1 MPTARLRAAA
11 VLVLGLAL
19 GSLAIGPAA
28 AAERSAPPAHGV
40 AMHGDL
46 KYGPDFTHFE
56 YADPDAPKGGTIVSE
71 ASGSFDTFNPFVLRG
86 QSAAGIS
93 LIYDTL
99 TEHAQDEPFTE
110 YGLLAESIEMPED
123 RSWVAFNLRPEAK
136 WHDGRPVTAE
146 DVVWT
151 FNTLVEKGAPFY
163 RAYYGD
169 VTEVKA
175 TAERRVLFVFREGV
189 TNRELPLILGQIAV
203 LPKHWW
209 EGRDFAA
216 PLLDAP
222 LGSGPYRLDG
232 YESARSVTYRRVE
245 DYWGRDVPAM
255 RGRWNADT
263 IRYEYFRDRD
273 VATEALKAGAFDLRL
288 ENSSKRWA
296 TAFDFP
302 ALSAGMVVKEEVPH
316 ENVAGMQGFVFNT
329 RRPVFQDRKVREA
342 IGYAFDFGW
351 TNKALMYDAY
361 TRSDSYFDN
370 SELGS
375 SGLPT
380 GAELALLERFRDKL
394 PPALFTEAFTV
405 PKTDGSGNPRQNL
418 RTALKLLRDAGW
430 SVKDGVLSKA
440 DGQPLAFEIL
450 LVTQSGMERIALPF
464 VANLE
469 KLGIR
474 ATVRNVDPAQ
484 YQNRVR
490 DFDFDMIVGS
500 FGQSQSP
507 GNEQRDYW
515 ASGMADLPGSRN
527 VIGVRDPVVDALVEE
542 VIRAPDR
549 DALVAATRAL
559 DRVLLWGFYVVPH
572 FHSETYR
579 LIYWNKFGKPA
590 VAPKYGLGYP
600 DTWWVDPAKVAAIE
614 AWRRTG
620 KK

>member
-1 MPTARLRAAA
+1 MPTARFRAA
-11 VLVLGLAL
+11 VLVLGLA
-19 GSLAIGPAA
+19 AACPVAAA
-28 AAERSAPPAHGV
+28 AAEYTAPPAHGI

-46 KYGPDFTHFE
+46 KYGPGFTHFD
-56 YADPDAPKGGTIVSE
+56 YANPDAPKGGTIVSE
-71 ASGSFDTFNPFVLRG
+71 ASGSYDSFNPFVLRG
-86 QSAAGIS
+86 QPAAGIT

-110 YGLLAESIEMPED
+110 YGQLAETIEMPED

-136 WHDGRPVTAE
+136 WHDGQPVTAE

-151 FNTLVEKGAPFY
+151 FNTLVEKGTPFY

-169 VTEVKA
+169 VAEVTA
-175 TAERRVLFVFREGV
+175 TSERRVLFVFKGGL
-189 TNRELPLILGQIAV
+189 NRELPLILGQMPV
-203 LPKHWW
+203 LPRHWW
-209 EGRDFAA
+209 EGRDFSA
-216 PLLDAP
+216 PLLEPP

-232 YESARSVTYRRVE
+232 FEAARSVTYKRVE

-273 VATEALKAGAFDLRL
+273 VATEAFKAGTFDLRA

-302 ALSAGMVVKEEVPH
+302 ALTAGMVIKEEVPH
-316 ENVAGMQGFVFNT
+316 QNVAGMQGFVFNT

-342 IGYAFDFGW
+342 IGYAFDFEW

-361 TRSDSYFDN
+361 TRNDSYFDN

-375 SGLPT
+375 SGLPE
-380 GAELALLERFRDKL
+380 GAELALLEPYRDKL
-394 PPALFTEAFTV
+394 PPELFTQEFTV

-418 RTALKLLRDAGW
+418 RAGLKLLRDAGW
-430 SVKDGVLSKA
+430 SVQDGVMRNA
-440 DGQPLAFEIL
+440 EGQELGFEIL
-450 LVTQSGMERIALPF
+450 LVTQSGMERIALPL

-469 KLGIR
+469 KLGIK

-484 YQNRVR
+484 YENRVR

-515 ASGMADLPGSRN
+515 SSAAADAPGSRN
-527 VIGVRDPVVDALVEE
+527 VIGVRDPVVDALVEK
-542 VIRAPDR
+542 VIQAPDR

-572 FHSETYR
+572 FHSESYR

-600 DTWWVDPAKVAAIE
+600 DTWWVDPQKVAAVE
-614 AWRRTG
+614 AWRRTR
-620 KK
+620 K

>member
-1 MPTARLRAAA
+1 MPTARLRAA
-11 VLVLGLAL
+11 VLVLGFA
-19 GSLAIGPAA
+19 AAAAGPVAAA
-28 AAERSAPPAHGV
+28 AAEFLAPPAHGI

-46 KYGPDFTHFE
+46 KYGPGFTHFD
-56 YADPDAPKGGTIVSE
+56 YTNPGAPKGGTIVSE
-71 ASGSFDTFNPFVLRG
+71 ASGSYDSFNPFVLRG
-86 QSAAGIS
+86 QAAGGIG

-99 TEHAQDEPFTE
+99 TEHAQDEPFSE
-110 YGLLAESIEMPED
+110 YGLLAENIEMPAD
-123 RSWVAFNLRPEAK
+123 RSWVAFTIRPEAG

-151 FNTLVEKGAPFY
+151 FNTLVEKGAPFF

-169 VTEVKA
+169 VIEVKA
-175 TAERRVLFVFREGV
+175 TSERRVLFVFKDGV
-189 TNRELPLILGQIAV
+189 TNRELPLILGQLTV

-209 EGRDFAA
+209 DGRDFNE

-222 LGSGPYRLDG
+222 LGSGPYRIKTFDTG
-232 YESARSVTYRRVE
+232 RSITYERVE
-245 DYWGRDVPAM
+245 DYWGRDIPVM
-255 RGRWNADT
+255 KGRWNADV

-273 VATEALKAGAFDLRL
+273 VATEAFKAGTFDLRQ

-302 ALSAGMVVKEEVPH
+302 ARTAGMVVKEEVPH
-316 ENVAGMQGFVFNT
+316 QNVAGMQGFVFNT
-329 RRPVFQDRKVREA
+329 RRPVFQDRKVRQA
-342 IGYAFDFGW
+342 IGYAFDFEW

-361 TRSDSYFDN
+361 TRTDSYFDN

-375 SGLPT
+375 TGLPA
-380 GAELALLERFRDKL
+380 GAELALLEPYRDRL
-394 PPALFTEAFTV
+394 PPELFTTEFTV
-405 PKTDGSGNPRQNL
+405 PRTDGSGNPRQNL
-418 RTALKLLRDAGW
+418 RTGLKLLREAGW
-430 SVKDGVLSKA
+430 SAQDGVMRNA
-440 DGQPLAFEIL
+440 EGQVLGFEIL

-464 VANLE
+464 AANLE

-507 GNEQRDYW
+507 GNEQRDFW
-515 ASGMADLPGSRN
+515 SSALADVPGSRN
-527 VIGVRDPVVDALVEE
+527 VIGIKDPVVDALVEK
-542 VIRAPDR
+542 VIQAPDR
-549 DALVAATRAL
+549 AALVAATRAL
-559 DRVLLWGFYVVPH
+559 DRVLLWGFYAVPH
-572 FHSETYR
+572 FHSESYR

-600 DTWWVDPAKVAAIE
+600 DTWWVDPEMVAAVE
-614 AWRRTG
+614 TWRRTG
-620 KK
+620 K

>member
-1 MPTARLRAAA
+1 MPTARTRAAA
-11 VLVLGLAL
+11 ALILGLTFA
-19 GSLAIGPAA
+19 STPAVA
-28 AAERSAPPAHGV
+28 ADYTAAPAHGI

-56 YADPDAPKGGTIVSE
+56 YANPDAPKGGTIVSE
-71 ASGSFDTFNPFVLRG
+71 ASGSFDSFNPFVLRG
-86 QSAAGIS
+86 QSASGIT

-110 YGLLAESIEMPED
+110 YGLLAATVEMPED

-169 VTEVKA
+169 VAEAKA
-175 TAERRVLFVFREGV
+175 TSERRVLFVFKNGL
-189 TNRELPLILGQIAV
+189 NRELPLILGQLPV

-209 EGRDFAA
+209 EGRDFNA
-216 PLLDAP
+216 PLLEAP
-222 LGSGPYRLDG
+222 LGSGPYRLEG
-232 YESARSVTYRRVE
+232 FEAARSVTYRRVE
-245 DYWGRDVPAM
+245 DYWGRDVPTM

-273 VATEALKAGAFDLRL
+273 VATEAFKAGAFDLRA

-302 ALSAGMVVKEEVPH
+302 ALSAGMVIKEEVPH

-329 RRPVFQDRKVREA
+329 RRPVFGDRKVREA
-342 IGYAFDFGW
+342 IGYAFDFEW
-351 TNKALMYDAY
+351 TNKTLMYDAY
-361 TRSDSYFDN
+361 TRTDSYFDN

-375 SGLPT
+375 TGLPT
-380 GAELALLERFRDKL
+380 GAELALLEPFRDRL
-394 PPALFTEAFTV
+394 PPELFTTAFSV

-418 RTALKLLRDAGW
+418 RTALKLLREAGW
-430 SVKDGVLSKA
+430 SAKDGVMRNA
-440 DGQPLAFEIL
+440 EGQALTFEIL
-450 LVTQSGMERIALPF
+450 LVTQSGLERIALPF
-464 VANLE
+464 AANLE
-469 KLGIR
+469 KLGIK
-474 ATVRNVDPAQ
+474 ASVRNVDPAQ
-484 YQNRVR
+484 YENRVR

-515 ASGMADLPGSRN
+515 TSGMADLPGSRN

-542 VIRAPDR
+542 VSRAPDR
-549 DALVAATRAL
+549 DALAAATRAL
-559 DRVLLWGFYVVPH
+559 DRVLLWGFYVVPN
-572 FHSETYR
+572 FHSESYR

-590 VAPKYGLGYP
+590 VAPRYGLGYP
-600 DTWWVDPAKVAAIE
+600 DTWWVDPAKVAAVE

-620 KK
+620 K

>member
-11 VLVLGLAL
+11 VLLLGLAYGL
-19 GSLAIGPAA
+19 PATA
-28 AAERSAPPAHGV
+28 PASAAEYTAPPTHGI

-46 KYGPDFTHFE
+46 KYAPDFTHFD
-56 YADPDAPKGGTIVSE
+56 YVDPAAPKGGTIVSE
-71 ASGSFDTFNPFVLRG
+71 ASGAFDSFNQFILRG
-86 QSAAGIS
+86 QTAAGIT
-93 LIYDTL
+93 LIYDSL
-99 TEHAQDEPFTE
+99 TEQAQDEPFSE
-110 YGLLAESIEMPED
+110 YGALAETVELPQD
-123 RSWVAFNLRPEAK
+123 RSWVAFNIRPEAR
-136 WHDGRPVTAE
+136 WHDGQPVTAE

-151 FNTLVEKGAPFY
+151 FNTLVEKGAPFF
-163 RAYYGD
+163 RAYYRD
-169 VTEVKA
+169 VAEVKA
-175 TAERRVLFVFREGV
+175 TSERRALFVFRKGV
-189 TNRELPLILGQIAV
+189 VNRELPLILGQLTI

-209 EGRDFAA
+209 EGRDFNE
-216 PLLDAP
+216 PLLEPP
-222 LGSGPYRLDG
+222 LGSGPYRVKTFETG
-232 YESARSVTYRRVE
+232 RSITYERVA
-245 DYWGRDVPAM
+245 DYWGKDVPAM

-273 VATEALKAGAFDLRL
+273 VATEAFKAGAFDLRL

-302 ALSAGMVVKEEVPH
+302 ALKAGMVIKDEIH
-316 ENVAGMQGFVFNT
+316 HQNVAGMQGFVFNI

-342 IGYAFDFGW
+342 IGYAFDFEW

-361 TRSDSYFDN
+361 TRTDSYFDN

-380 GAELALLERFRDKL
+380 GAELALLEPFRDRL
-394 PPALFTEAFTV
+394 PPEVFTKEFTV

-418 RTALKLLRDAGW
+418 RTALKLLREAGW
-430 SVKDGVLSKA
+430 SAKDGVMRNAAGQELS
-440 DGQPLAFEIL
+440 FEIL
-450 LVTQSGMERIALPF
+450 LLSQSGMERITLPL

-469 KLGIR
+469 KIGIK

-515 ASGMADLPGSRN
+515 SSAAADLQGSRN
-527 VIGVRDPVVDALVEE
+527 VVGVKDPVVDALVEK
-542 VIRAPDR
+542 VIQAPDR

-572 FHSETYR
+572 FHSESYR
-579 LIYWNKFGKPA
+579 VIYWNKFGKPA
-590 VAPKYGLGYP
+590 VTPKYGRGYP

-614 AWRRTG
+614 TWRRTG
-620 KK
+620 K

>member
-1 MPTARLRAAA
+1 MPTARLRAA
-11 VLVLGLAL
+11 VLVLGFA
-19 GSLAIGPAA
+19 AAAAGPVAAA
-28 AAERSAPPAHGV
+28 AAEFLAPPAHGI

-46 KYGPDFTHFE
+46 KYGPGFTHFD
-56 YADPDAPKGGTIVSE
+56 YTNPGAPKGGTIVSE
-71 ASGSFDTFNPFVLRG
+71 ASGSYDSFNPFVLRG
-86 QSAAGIS
+86 QAAGGIG

-99 TEHAQDEPFTE
+99 TEHAQDEPFSE
-110 YGLLAESIEMPED
+110 YGLLAENIEMPAD
-123 RSWVAFNLRPEAK
+123 RSWVAFTIRPEAG

-151 FNTLVEKGAPFY
+151 FNTLVEKGAPFF

-169 VTEVKA
+169 VIEVKA
-175 TAERRVLFVFREGV
+175 TSERRVLFVFEDGV
-189 TNRELPLILGQIAV
+189 TNRELPLILGQLTV

-209 EGRDFAA
+209 DGRDFNE

-222 LGSGPYRLDG
+222 LGSGPYRIKTFDTG
-232 YESARSVTYRRVE
+232 RSITYERVE
-245 DYWGRDVPAM
+245 DYWGRDIPVM
-255 RGRWNADT
+255 KGRWNADV

-273 VATEALKAGAFDLRL
+273 VATEAFKAGTFDLRQ

-302 ALSAGMVVKEEVPH
+302 ARTAGMVVKEEVPH
-316 ENVAGMQGFVFNT
+316 QNVAGMQGFVFNT
-329 RRPVFQDRKVREA
+329 RRPVFQDRKVRQA
-342 IGYAFDFGW
+342 IGYAFDFEW

-361 TRSDSYFDN
+361 TRTDSYFDN

-375 SGLPT
+375 TGLPA
-380 GAELALLERFRDKL
+380 GAELALLEPYRDRL
-394 PPALFTEAFTV
+394 PPELFTTEFTV
-405 PKTDGSGNPRQNL
+405 PRTDGSGNPRQNL
-418 RTALKLLRDAGW
+418 RTGLKLLREAGW
-430 SVKDGVLSKA
+430 SAQDGVMRNA
-440 DGQPLAFEIL
+440 EGQVLGFEIL

-464 VANLE
+464 AANLE

-507 GNEQRDYW
+507 GNEQRDFW
-515 ASGMADLPGSRN
+515 SSALADVPGSRN
-527 VIGVRDPVVDALVEE
+527 VIGIKDPVVDALVEK
-542 VIRAPDR
+542 VIQAPDR
-549 DALVAATRAL
+549 AALVAATRAL
-559 DRVLLWGFYVVPH
+559 DRVLLWGFYAVPH
-572 FHSETYR
+572 FHSESYR

-600 DTWWVDPAKVAAIE
+600 DTWWVDPEMVAAVE
-614 AWRRTG
+614 TWRRTG
-620 KK
+620 K

>member
-1 MPTARLRAAA
+1 MPTARLRATA

-19 GSLAIGPAA
+19 GSPATGPAA
-28 AAERSAPPAHGV
+28 AAEYSAPPTHGI

-46 KYGPDFTHFE
+46 KYGPDFGHFD
-56 YADPDAPKGGTIVSE
+56 YANPDAPKGGTIVSE
-71 ASGSFDTFNPFVLRG
+71 ASGSFDSFNPFVLRG
-86 QSAAGIS
+86 QPAAGIT

-110 YGLLAESIEMPED
+110 YGLLAETIEMPED

-136 WHDGRPVTAE
+136 WHDGRPLTAA

-151 FNTLVEKGAPFY
+151 FNTLVEKGSPFY

-169 VTEVKA
+169 VAEVKA
-175 TAERRVLFVFREGV
+175 TSERRVLFVFQSGL
-189 TNRELPLILGQIAV
+189 NRELPLILGQLPV

-209 EGRDFAA
+209 EGRDFSA
-216 PLLDAP
+216 PLLEPP
-222 LGSGPYRLDG
+222 LGSGPYRLEG
-232 YESARSVTYRRVE
+232 FEASRSVSYRRVD
-245 DYWGRDVPAM
+245 DYWGKNVPVM

-273 VATEALKAGAFDLRL
+273 VATEAFKAGAFDLRA

-302 ALSAGMVVKEEVPH
+302 ALTAGMVVKEEVQH

-329 RRPVFQDRKVREA
+329 RRPIFQDRRVREA
-342 IGYAFDFGW
+342 IGYAFDFEW
-351 TNKALMYDAY
+351 TNKTLMFDAY
-361 TRSDSYFDN
+361 TRTDSYFDN
-370 SELGS
+370 SDLGS

-380 GAELALLERFRDKL
+380 GAELALLEPYRDTL
-394 PPALFTEAFTV
+394 PPELFTTPFAV
-405 PKTDGSGNPRQNL
+405 PKTDGAGNPRQNL
-418 RTALKLLRDAGW
+418 RAGLKLLREAGW
-430 SVKDGVLSKA
+430 SVKDGKMRNAEGQTLS
-440 DGQPLAFEIL
+440 FEIL
-450 LVTQSGMERIALPF
+450 LVTQSGLERIALPF
-464 VANLE
+464 ADNLTT
-469 KLGIR
+469 LGIT
-474 ATVRNVDPAQ
+474 AKVQPVDPAQ
-484 YQNRVR
+484 FENRVR
-490 DFDFDMIVGS
+490 DFDFDMIIGS

-515 ASGMADLPGSRN
+515 SSAAADAPGSRN
-527 VIGVRDPVVDALVEE
+527 VIGVKDPVVDALIDR

-549 DALVAATRAL
+549 AALEAATRAL

-572 FHSETYR
+572 YHSESYR

-600 DTWWVDPAKVAAIE
+600 DSWWIDPEKVAAIE

-620 KK
+620 K